1 MSNFT
6 KNIDIL
12 KNELKTIKNLNDVT
26 VNQVDYKALYEE
38 SEKKMK
44 EISKSVSALNST
56 LRQVKEEYNKLN
68 SKTDE
73 MKELNRDL
81 ADEVKELRE
90 YQEENYKL
98 KDTIIE
104 LQENLIEENNKQK
117 FKKERNIDE
126 MNNYEKEVQYLKS
139 EKEDLEKGI
148 TFWREQLEDAQNQL
162 YLERNEH
169 GKTKLKMKD
178 LSNWFNGKK
187 MNYELELEEMRKK
200 YDDFQNKIM
209 LIIQGNNN
217 ARRRSLQTLF
227 KL

>member
-12 KNELKTIKNLNDVT
+12 KKELKTIKNLNDVT

-38 SEKKMK
+38 SENKMK

-68 SKTDE
+68 LKTEE

-81 ADEVKELRE
+81 VDEVNELRE

-98 KDTIIE
+98 EDTIIE
-104 LQENLIEENNKQK
+104 LQDSLIEEKNKQK
-117 FKKERNIDE
+117 FTKESNIDE
-126 MNNYEKEVQYLKS
+126 MNNYEKEIQYLKS
-139 EKEDLEKGI
+139 EKEDLEHGI
-148 TFWREQLEDAQNQL
+148 AFWREQMENAQNQFH
-162 YLERNEH
+162 LERNEH
-169 GKTKLKMKD
+169 KKTKLKLKN
-178 LSNWFNGKK
+178 LSNWFDEKK

-200 YDDFQNKIM
+200 YDDLQNKIK
-209 LIIQGNNN
+209 LII
-217 ARRRSLQTLF
+217 S
-227 KL
+227 

>member
-6 KNIDIL
+6 KNINIL
-12 KNELKTIKNLNDVT
+12 KKELKTIKNLNDVT

-38 SEKKMK
+38 SENKMR

-68 SKTDE
+68 LKTEE

-117 FKKERNIDE
+117 TNEDNSFNE
-126 MNNYEKEVQYLKS
+126 MNNFEKEIKYLKS
-139 EKEDLEKGI
+139 EKEDLEHGI
-148 TFWREQLEDAQNQL
+148 AFWREQMENAHNQFH
-162 YLERNEH
+162 LERNEH
-169 GKTKLKMKD
+169 EKTKLKLKN
-178 LSNWFNGKK
+178 LSNWFDEKK
-187 MNYELELEEMRKK
+187 MNYELEYEEMRNK
-200 YDDFQNKIM
+200 YEELQNKIM
-209 LIIQGNNN
+209 LII
-217 ARRRSLQTLF
+217 S
-227 KL
+227 

>member
-12 KNELKTIKNLNDVT
+12 KKELKTIKNLNDVT

-38 SEKKMK
+38 SENKMK

-68 SKTDE
+68 LKTEE

-104 LQENLIEENNKQK
+104 LQEHLIEERNKQK
-117 FKKERNIDE
+117 FTKESNIDE
-126 MNNYEKEVQYLKS
+126 MNNYEKEIQYLKS

-148 TFWREQLEDAQNQL
+148 TFWREQMENAQNQFH
-162 YLERNEH
+162 LEINEH
-169 GKTKLKMKD
+169 GKTKLQLKSI
-178 LSNWFNGKK
+178 SNMFNGKK

-200 YDDFQNKIM
+200 YDDLQNKIK
-209 LIIQGNNN
+209 LIIY
-217 ARRRSLQTLF
+217 
-227 KL
+227 

>member
-12 KNELKTIKNLNDVT
+12 KKELKTIKNLNDVT

-38 SEKKMK
+38 SENKMK

-68 SKTDE
+68 LKTEE

-81 ADEVKELRE
+81 VDEVNELRE

-104 LQENLIEENNKQK
+104 LQDSLIEEKNKQK
-117 FKKERNIDE
+117 FTKESNIDE
-126 MNNYEKEVQYLKS
+126 MNNYEKEIQYLKS
-139 EKEDLEKGI
+139 EKEDLEHGI
-148 TFWREQLEDAQNQL
+148 AFWREQMENAQNQFH
-162 YLERNEH
+162 LEIKEH
-169 GKTKLKMKD
+169 GKTKLQLKSI
-178 LSNWFNGKK
+178 SNMFNGKK

-200 YDDFQNKIM
+200 YDDLQNKIK
-209 LIIQGNNN
+209 LIIY
-217 ARRRSLQTLF
+217 
-227 KL
+227 

>member
-12 KNELKTIKNLNDVT
+12 KKELKTIKNLNDVT

-38 SEKKMK
+38 SENKMK

-68 SKTDE
+68 LKTEE

-104 LQENLIEENNKQK
+104 LQEHLIEERNKQK
-117 FKKERNIDE
+117 FTKESNIDE
-126 MNNYEKEVQYLKS
+126 MNNYEKEIQYLKS

-148 TFWREQLEDAQNQL
+148 TFWRERRAENQ
-162 YLERNEH
+162 YKFEH
-169 GKTKLKMKD
+169 
-178 LSNWFNGKK
+178 
-187 MNYELELEEMRKK
+187 Y
-200 YDDFQNKIM
+200 
-209 LIIQGNNN
+209 
-217 ARRRSLQTLF
+217 
-227 KL
+227 

>member
-12 KNELKTIKNLNDVT
+12 KKELKTIKNLNDVT

-44 EISKSVSALNST
+44 EISKSVSVLNST

-68 SKTDE
+68 SKTEE

-104 LQENLIEENNKQK
+104 LQDSLIEEKNKQK
-117 FKKERNIDE
+117 TNKKNSFSE
-126 MNNYEKEVQYLKS
+126 MNNFEKEIKYLKS
-139 EKEDLEKGI
+139 EKEDLEQGI
-148 TFWREQLEDAQNQL
+148 AFWREQLEDAQNQF
-162 YLERNEH
+162 YLEKNEH
-169 GKTKLKMKD
+169 GKTKLKMKN
-178 LSNWFNGKK
+178 LSNWFDEKK
-187 MNYELELEEMRKK
+187 MNYELELEDLRKK
-200 YDDFQNKIM
+200 YEELQNKIKS
-209 LIIQGNNN
+209 II
-217 ARRRSLQTLF
+217 S
-227 KL
+227 

>member
-12 KNELKTIKNLNDVT
+12 KKELKTIKNLNDVT

-68 SKTDE
+68 SKTEE

-104 LQENLIEENNKQK
+104 LQDSLIEEKNKQK
-117 FKKERNIDE
+117 TNKKNSFNE
-126 MNNYEKEVQYLKS
+126 MTNYEKEIQYLKS
-139 EKEDLEKGI
+139 EKENLEQGI
-148 TFWREQLEDAQNQL
+148 TFWREQLEDAQNQF
-162 YLERNEH
+162 YLEKNEH
-169 GKTKLKMKD
+169 GKTKLKMKN
-178 LSNWFNGKK
+178 LSNWFDEKK
-187 MNYELELEEMRKK
+187 MNYELEYEEIRNK
-200 YDDFQNKIM
+200 YEELQNKIKS
-209 LIIQGNNN
+209 II
-217 ARRRSLQTLF
+217 S
-227 KL
+227 

>member
-12 KNELKTIKNLNDVT
+12 KKELKTIKNLNDVT

-38 SEKKMK
+38 SENKMK

-68 SKTDE
+68 LKTEE

-81 ADEVKELRE
+81 VDEVNELRE

-104 LQENLIEENNKQK
+104 LQDSLIEEKNKQK
-117 FKKERNIDE
+117 FTKESNIDE
-126 MNNYEKEVQYLKS
+126 MNNYEKEIQYLKS
-139 EKEDLEKGI
+139 EKKDLEHGI
-148 TFWREQLEDAQNQL
+148 AFWREQMENAQNQFH
-162 YLERNEH
+162 LEINEH
-169 GKTKLKMKD
+169 GKTKLQLKSI
-178 LSNWFNGKK
+178 SNMFNGKK

-200 YDDFQNKIM
+200 YDDLQNKIK
-209 LIIQGNNN
+209 LIIY
-217 ARRRSLQTLF
+217 
-227 KL
+227 